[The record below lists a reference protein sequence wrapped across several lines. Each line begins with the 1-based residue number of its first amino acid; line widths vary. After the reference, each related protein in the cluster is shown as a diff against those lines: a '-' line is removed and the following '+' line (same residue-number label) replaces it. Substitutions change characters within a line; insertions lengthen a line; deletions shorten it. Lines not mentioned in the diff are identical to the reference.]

1 MPFSVYSGRFCKN
14 WLPEVSKMEQENRQ
28 QAQAK
33 SVQEALQALPANL
46 LETVHQSALVM
57 HSVEDVE
64 RFRQHMTQG

>member
-1 MPFSVYSGRFCKN
+1 
-14 WLPEVSKMEQENRQ
+14 MEQENRQ